1 MEPVPAAIPLVLTP
15 FLLQPTYASNR
26 DAEGVQGVIDVLGA
40 AIYSYSMNFLGLP
53 AGNVSANENDGL
65 PVGVQIVGQRF
76 REDMILDACE
86 AIESRVGVMA
96 ERLFAREG

>member
-1 MEPVPAAIPLVLTP
+1 
-15 FLLQPTYASNR
+15 
-26 DAEGVQGVIDVLGA
+26 
-40 AIYSYSMNFLGLP
+40 MNFLGLP
-53 AGNVSANENDGL
+53 AGNIAANENDGL

-86 AIESRVGVMA
+86 AIEIRVGTMA